1 MGELVIALRYDSS
14 DIRASHASGSAE
26 KEFSPRTDLSNE
38 EFYRNKYVEWEQ
50 SVSGPEGDLLPG
62 KVSSGFSELWHPAEL
77 PFREHWSVM
86 AYKVWTDYAGSAY
99 SDSALEHSFEAYLD
113 VAFFLY
119 RQIVDQFH
127 HGFWTASVDSVEI
140 AFSQHVLDDPW
151 YLVLLSVG
159 PVVSREQELEVM
171 VLAFLDEPI
180 LEQKLV

>member
-86 AYKVWTDYAGSAY
+86 AYQVWTDYAGSAY
-99 SDSALEHSFEAYLD
+99 SDSALEHSFEADLY
-113 VAFFLY
+113 VASFLH
-119 RQIVDQFH
+119 R
-127 HGFWTASVDSVEI
+127 
-140 AFSQHVLDDPW
+140 
-151 YLVLLSVG
+151 
-159 PVVSREQELEVM
+159 
-171 VLAFLDEPI
+171 
-180 LEQKLV
+180 